1 MKRNVGRLT
10 IYKSKDEKG
19 GLCFIDGSRLAFGT
33 LPALRA
39 ISTLSMA
46 KSSATNSMS
55 LNRI

>member
-1 MKRNVGRLT
+1 
-10 IYKSKDEKG
+10 
-19 GLCFIDGSRLAFGT
+19 